1 MPSFARVSKITPAN
15 LDYGVIEKMQNSR
28 PGGIFHGWFI
38 VSTGAFVT
46 MLAMGA
52 IGGFGVFVLPMSEEF
67 NWSRSTISF
76 AVAISSLIGGV
87 AQPVIGR
94 IFDRLG
100 GRNLIL
106 VGVTV
111 MGAGTL
117 VLTFTNHIFFFII
130 VFGIIISLGR
140 SAGAMNTMSV
150 LVSRWFQRRR
160 SFAIALISVG
170 GSLGGLLIVPLI
182 AFAIPMIGWRNTW
195 LMLGLMI
202 LVLGLPLVY
211 IFIRNDPRDMGL
223 LPDGDSPTTD
233 VEGGPARKAK
243 EGPLQVADWKEA
255 FRSWPMWQL
264 LGAYT
269 VCGITTTMMSAHYVP
284 YAIEE
289 GFSPSVAAYAFGALS
304 FMNLLGVLS
313 IGFLGDRFGRKNLLT
328 FVYAVRGLG
337 FVILL
342 LAPGAWGLF
351 GFAIVG
357 GMAWLAT
364 VPLTTAL
371 TADVY
376 GLRNIGV
383 LSGLVF
389 MAHQIG
395 GAASIQIAGILRD
408 VTGNYDLPF
417 ALAGVTLAFAAV
429 VSFSI
434 KERTYSSRYQV
445 AEAGAD

>member
-1 MPSFARVSKITPAN
+1 M
-15 LDYGVIEKMQNSR
+15 ENSR
-28 PGGIFHGWFI
+28 PPGIFHGWYI

-52 IGGFGVFVLPMSEEF
+52 IGGFGVFVLPMSDEF
-67 NWSRSTISF
+67 GWSRSTISI
-76 AVAISSLIGGV
+76 AVAVSSLIGGLS
-87 AQPVIGR
+87 QPVIGR

-100 GRNLIL
+100 GRKLIF
-106 VGVTV
+106 VGVAV
-111 MGAGTL
+111 MGVGTA
-117 VLTFTNHIFFFII
+117 VLMFTNHIVFLII
-130 VFGIIISLGR
+130 VFGIIVSIAR
-140 SAGAMNTMSV
+140 SAGAMNTMGV

-160 SFAIALISVG
+160 SLAIALISVG

-182 AFAIPMIGWRNTW
+182 AFVIPIIGWRNTW
-195 LMLGLMI
+195 LMMGLMM
-202 LVLGLPLVY
+202 LVLGLPLIY

-223 LPDGDSPTTD
+223 LPDGDAPITD
-233 VEGGPARKAK
+233 DEGAPIRTVR
-243 EGPLQVADWKEA
+243 EGPLQAAQWKDA
-255 FRSWPMWQL
+255 FRSRPMWQL
-264 LGAYT
+264 LGSYT

-289 GFSPSVAAYAFGALS
+289 GFSPAVAAGAFGALS
-304 FMNLLGVLS
+304 LMNLLGVLS

-328 FVYAVRGLG
+328 LVYAVRGLG

-342 LAPGAWGLF
+342 LAPGMWGLF

-417 ALAGVTLAFAAV
+417 ALAGVTLAFATV

-434 KERTYSSRYQV
+434 KERRYSSRYQV
-445 AEAGAD
+445 AEVAAA